1 MEDAF
6 RETSMEIQPVSS
18 VSGHVPPPENEA
30 SPIAMRRAAS
40 TEPHR
45 SQPGP
50 GPTDHVDV
58 STEGRSRAQSQ
69 RMSPNPAQL
78 LGKEGPPFLTRGP
91 LGPVWVHISFP
102 TFEAAA

>member
-1 MEDAF
+1 M
-6 RETSMEIQPVSS
+6 
-18 VSGHVPPPENEA
+18 
-30 SPIAMRRAAS
+30 
-40 TEPHR
+40 
-45 SQPGP
+45 
-50 GPTDHVDV
+50 

-102 TFEAAA
+102 TFEATA